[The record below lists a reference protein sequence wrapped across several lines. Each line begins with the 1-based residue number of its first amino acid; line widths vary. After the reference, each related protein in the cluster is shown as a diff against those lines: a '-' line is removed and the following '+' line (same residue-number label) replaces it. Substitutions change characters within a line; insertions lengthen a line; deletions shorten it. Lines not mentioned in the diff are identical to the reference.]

1 MSSNMLF
8 LILSVLATIIATVL
22 ITTFQPEI
30 LGFRD
35 KIRKE
40 EVNLPKSGAEIL

>member
-22 ITTFQPEI
+22 ITVFQPEI

-35 KIRKE
+35 KLRDNQ
-40 EVNLPKSGAEIL
+40 VNLPKSGAEII